1 MLRKLI
7 FLFLVFLCYSADAQF
22 LRRDVSGMPKIS
34 EPKACLDKASGWT
47 FQDNGIWIEGDNKI
61 PTRNSELNNSS
72 NQNAKLGVT
81 NFKSIQMRE
90 VIINGVQ
97 HVIMIIYS
105 RDGEYEFNLLLEN
118 WDKYPTVTYYIFKA
132 SKLEEILP
140 DTLTMNV
147 PYAVNLDVF
156 WMGRMVDY
164 DKKRYLSR
172 IANQIQK
179 VKEGAL
185 KSPKTAIFAVL
196 PVKENDKKYIRFR
209 IIDVFNKQ
217 DIWAPYLLQKNEDKL
232 FLRSYFET
240 SYDKFAHFI
249 RGLHYYPNLIS
260 NPKTYDD
267 YLHRGLSFFD
277 RKEYDAAI
285 DDFQKA
291 IEIEPETKNFLIFAL
306 LGSCYYRLEDYIQ
319 ADKYFTRSLYYDPNQ
334 EGLSEQWAKSYF
346 NRGMVRLKLKN
357 KDDACSDFD
366 QAAKYN
372 IEEAEIMLQK
382 KCRKWLKH
390 NK

>member
-1 MLRKLI
+1 M
-7 FLFLVFLCYSADAQF
+7 AT
-22 LRRDVSGMPKIS
+22 
-34 EPKACLDKASGWT
+34 GWT
-47 FQDNGIWIEGDNKI
+47 FQDNGIWIEGENKI
-61 PTRNSELNNSS
+61 PTRNSELNNSR

-140 DTLTMNV
+140 DTLEMNV

-185 KSPKTAIFAVL
+185 HSPKTAIFAVL
-196 PVKENDKKYIRFR
+196 PIKENDQKSIRFR

-240 SYDKFAHFI
+240 SYEKFAHFI

-260 NPKTYDD
+260 NPKSYDD

-277 RKEYDAAI
+277 RKEYDDAI

-291 IEIEPETKNFLIFAL
+291 IEIEPDTKNFLIFAL

-319 ADKYFTRSLYYDPNQ
+319 ADKYFSRSLYYDPNK
-334 EGLSEQWAKSYF
+334 EDLSEQWARSYF

-357 KDDACSDFD
+357 KTDACSDFD

-372 IEEAEIMLQK
+372 IKEAEMMLQK